1 MEEIGERIVKGGYWK
16 SPMGINH
23 GLNSQ
28 PGDIWVEEVLM
39 DEKVKEIGG
48 KYRLPMTGIYDSKI
62 VADVKYLLSLLSEK
76 DTTIEVD
83 KHELR
88 KMDFMREL
96 LSENDKEIEGL
107 KEEIKGYKTSLSAEL
122 LSLEQRDRIK
132 AEARIKELDD
142 INTKLSEAL
151 GNAID
156 DYHKIILRAE
166 QAEIKIK
173 SLEEGVAEIAEGKGR
188 YDLDNHQHAINTI
201 EDMKAIA
208 NKLLDKKVERI

>member
-1 MEEIGERIVKGGYWK
+1 
-16 SPMGINH
+16 
-23 GLNSQ
+23 
-28 PGDIWVEEVLM
+28 M
-39 DEKVKEIGG
+39 DEKVKEIEEVLGISIEQLLDCYQVTSYEQ
-48 KYRLPMTGIYDSKI
+48 KLHLTITLLLP
-62 VADVKYLLSLLSEK
+62 LLSEK
-76 DTTIEVD
+76 DKKIE
-83 KHELR
+83 E
-88 KMDFMREL
+88 
-96 LSENDKEIEGL
+96 L
-107 KEEIKGYKTSLSAEL
+107 KEGARKWKED
-122 LSLEQRDRIK
+122 RDVFFLQNSDLIRRMSTLTENLNQS
-132 AEARIKELDD
+132 EAKIKELDD

-208 NKLLDKKVERI
+208 NKLLEKKVERI